1 MEESDLKTETLTIRV
16 SRRILTQID
25 ELAKENGFKRGQYI
39 RDILRIAVENRI
51 QVVVSGVV
59 SGQYSLRVTPPEKP

>member
-1 MEESDLKTETLTIRV
+1 MNESDLKTETLTIRV

-51 QVVVSGVV
+51 QVVVSG
-59 SGQYSLRVTPPEKP
+59 QYSLRVTPAPPEKP